1 MGATTAIPA
10 GHGSGRILVV
20 DDSAVIRLAISKMLK
35 TDFEVVLAGDGEA
48 GWQEICGNDN
58 VSVLITDIEMPRLDG
73 YAFICRVR
81 ASEDARIREL
91 PIIVITGADDDETKA
106 RAYACGATD
115 FITKPLN
122 MGQLQSCVQA
132 YMRFEKP
139 SAEEMTDERDP
150 VSGLPGR
157 RAFLAKGADAAA
169 HHERLTVLA
178 IALDQARAL
187 YRQHGDERMDAF
199 VRAVASTI
207 QSVLPASSC
216 VARLGG
222 AEFGVLLADASTDE
236 AQSFA
241 QRIVAAVGQK
251 PVDGVSLT
259 CSIGLAHRDS
269 HRQPWDALMTG
280 ADERLKRAVAQGG
293 NQIAAS
299 ALSDILRGAEEFVLD
314 AVALPAEPEP
324 LAGPDAGG
332 ETDWLAEPV
341 LYGDY
346 EQDAST
352 GAAAPAPGLMSL
364 DRALWLLSMGRED
377 VVAAHMDPLMA
388 DLIPLLEFVEKRR
401 ELGLGGAISA
411 LRETFAAGHDR
422 FL

>member
-1 MGATTAIPA
+1 M
-10 GHGSGRILVV
+10 

-48 GWQEICGNDN
+48 GWEEICRNAD

-81 ASEDARIREL
+81 ASDEARIREL

-132 YMRFEKP
+132 YMRFEQP
-139 SAEEMTDERDP
+139 LAEGMADERDP

-157 RAFLAKGADAAA
+157 RAFLARGAEAAA
-169 HHERLTVLA
+169 RHERLTVLA
-178 IALDQARAL
+178 IALDHARVL
-187 YRQHGDERMDAF
+187 YRQHGDEHMDAF
-199 VRAVASTI
+199 VRATGSAI
-207 QSVLPASSC
+207 QSVLPPSTC

-222 AEFGVLLADASTDE
+222 AEFGVLLADVGADE
-236 AQSFA
+236 AQNYA
-241 QRIVAAVGQK
+241 QRIVAALKQA
-251 PVDGVSLT
+251 PIEGVSLT
-259 CSIGLAHRDS
+259 CSVGLAHRES
-269 HRQPWDALMTG
+269 NRESWDVLMAG

-293 NQIAAS
+293 NQMAAS

-314 AVALPAEPEP
+314 AVALPTEPEP
-324 LAGPDAGG
+324 LAGSDVLG
-332 ETDWLAEPV
+332 EADLLAEPMP
-341 LYGDY
+341 LDDY
-346 EQDAST
+346 EQDPPAGAGAS
-352 GAAAPAPGLMSL
+352 APGLMSL

-388 DLIPLLEFVEKRR
+388 DLIPLLEFIERR
-401 ELGLGGAISA
+401 RDLGLGGAIGA
-411 LRETFAAGHDR
+411 LRETFVRGRDR
-422 FL
+422 IF